1 MNLTDLSAILENK
14 GGFSYSTELGNLSGQ
29 RAYAISL
36 PGFEEVFD
44 KCPHREDIRS
54 YYEDHASDLMEPG
67 RFMGGWYH
75 DGKYYLDICDMWS
88 KDEYSLDQAI
98 EFGRLRNQVSV
109 HDLETGENHYT
120 CDAVMTKGSFGNIN
134 SGFTLKVFNKDILL
148 LMLTLGY
155 IEDKLG
161 SCSFVFP
168 SDYEKENAGLID
180 SFLPNKKYIYI
191 IKK

>member
-14 GGFSYSTELGNLSGQ
+14 GGFSYSTELGDLSGQ

-75 DGKYYLDICDMWS
+75 DGKYYLDICDMWT
-88 KDEYSLDQAI
+88 KDEYSLEQAI

-120 CDAVMTKGSFGNIN
+120 CDAVVIRGEEDCGN
-134 SGFTLKVFNKDILL
+134 FKLRVFNKDMIELL
-148 LMLTLGY
+148 LDCDYSDDDDHVHFSYAFGYDTLPAGLG
-155 IEDKLG
+155 DPFKLG
-161 SCSFVFP
+161 KDF
-168 SDYEKENAGLID
+168 
-180 SFLPNKKYIYI
+180 YI

>member
-1 MNLTDLSAILENK
+1 MNLAQLCAILGEK
-14 GGFSYSTELGNLSGQ
+14 GGFSYSTELGDLSGQ

-88 KDEYSLDQAI
+88 KDEYSLSQAI

-120 CDAVMTKGSFGNIN
+120 CDAVITKGSFDNIN
-134 SGFTLKVFNKDILL
+134 SGFTLKVFNKDVLL

-155 IEDKLG
+155 IEDELG

-168 SDYEKENAGLID
+168 SDYEKENAGLVD
-180 SFLPNKKYIYI
+180 SFLPKKNIYI

>member
-1 MNLTDLSAILENK
+1 MNLAQLSAILENK
-14 GGFSYSTELGNLSGQ
+14 GGFSYSTELGDLSGQ

-75 DGKYYLDICDMWS
+75 DGKYYLDICDMWT
-88 KDEYSLDQAI
+88 KDEYSLEQAI

-120 CDAVMTKGSFGNIN
+120 CDAVVRRFNEKSDK
-134 SGFTLKVFNKDILL
+134 GFTVEIFNDDMVRRFKIVGHLLDVNERTSLFKDDSYEDEPSGLCNSFC
-148 LMLTLGY
+148 LGK
-155 IEDKLG
+155 D
-161 SCSFVFP
+161 F
-168 SDYEKENAGLID
+168 
-180 SFLPNKKYIYI
+180 YI

>member
-88 KDEYSLDQAI
+88 KDEYSLSQAI

-120 CDAVMTKGSFGNIN
+120 CDAVIVRSKEN
-134 SGFTLKVFNKDILL
+134 SSAYKVRIFNQEMFD
-148 LMLTLGY
+148 LMLACSYEPDDDY
-155 IEDKLG
+155 IH
-161 SCSFVFP
+161 F
-168 SDYEKENAGLID
+168 
-180 SFLPNKKYIYI
+180 SFLFYNSAEYGLCDPFGLGKDFYI

>member
-14 GGFSYSTELGNLSGQ
+14 GGFSYSTELGDLSGQ

-88 KDEYSLDQAI
+88 KDEYSLSQAI

-120 CDAVMTKGSFGNIN
+120 CDAVVVKISNSGGSFK
-134 SGFTLKVFNKDILL
+134 LRVFSEEMLDLL
-148 LMLTLGY
+148 LACDYCEGKKHTHFPFSYGYDTISVGLG
-155 IEDKLG
+155 DPFKLG
-161 SCSFVFP
+161 KDF
-168 SDYEKENAGLID
+168 
-180 SFLPNKKYIYI
+180 YI

>member
-1 MNLTDLSAILENK
+1 MNLTDLSAILGEK

-75 DGKYYLDICDMWS
+75 DGKYYLDICDMWT

-134 SGFTLKVFNKDILL
+134 SGFTLKVFNQDFLDI
-148 LMLTLGY
+148 MRIVGY
-155 IEDKLG
+155 VETSLS
-161 SCSFVFP
+161 SCEFCFP
-168 SDYEKENAGLID
+168 SEYEKEQPGLNN
-180 SFLPNKKYIYI
+180 SFLGPKKYFYI